1 LIAFNARADKLCC
14 HLQCVKECHLISPN
28 YFSNMI
34 NHTIKKTAAAL
45 SQGRFFLNYTS
56 TTFHSV
62 PFLIK
67 RPSTRCT

>member
-1 LIAFNARADKLCC
+1 MLALLLLEVNWI
-14 HLQCVKECHLISPN
+14 CVLLRLVSTQLDRIIEERVLPEG
-28 YFSNMI
+28 Y
-34 NHTIKKTAAAL
+34 APAL
-45 SQGRFFLNYTS
+45 PQGRFFLNYTS